1 MTKWLLDNLDM
12 NQYETK
18 VVFANTG
25 REREETLEFIHNC
38 DLHFGFGTI
47 WVECITN
54 PEHGRELPPVLLLTK
69 PQVATGNRS
78 RKV

>member
-18 VVFANTG
+18 VIFANTG

-38 DLHFGFGTI
+38 DLYFGFGTI
-47 WVECITN
+47 GLSV
-54 PEHGRELPPVLLLTK
+54 
-69 PQVATGNRS
+69 
-78 RKV
+78 

>member
-1 MTKWLLDNLDM
+1 MTKFLLDNLDF

-25 REREETLEFIHNC
+25 RERA
-38 DLHFGFGTI
+38 
-47 WVECITN
+47 
-54 PEHGRELPPVLLLTK
+54 LPPVLLLMK
-69 PQVATGNRS
+69 PQAVTENLS